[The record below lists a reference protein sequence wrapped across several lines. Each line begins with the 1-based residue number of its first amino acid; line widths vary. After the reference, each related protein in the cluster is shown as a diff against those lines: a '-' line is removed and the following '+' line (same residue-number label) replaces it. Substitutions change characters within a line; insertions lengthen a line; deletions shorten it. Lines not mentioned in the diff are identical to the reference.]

1 MTDPE
6 TEPERQLLDLAEGEN
21 GLAKILHASLE
32 RLRDGAAGTDLQEMA
47 RDVLAGHTDLR
58 QIAVTDAYGPMFLDQ
73 FHRFKEWEEHLDPD
87 ERRRLTDEATAV
99 AQEIDRTA
107 D

>member
-6 TEPERQLLDLAEGEN
+6 AEPERQFLDLAEGSS
-21 GLAKILHASLE
+21 GLAKILYASLE
-32 RLRDGAAGTDLQEMA
+32 RLRDGAAGADLQEMA

-58 QIAVTDAYGPMFLDQ
+58 QIAATDAYGPMLLDQ
-73 FHRFKEWEEHLDPD
+73 FHRFKEWEKSLDPD
-87 ERRRLTDEATAV
+87 ERRRLADEATAV
-99 AQEIDRTA
+99 AHNIDRTT